1 MAASVAIAARRI
13 PAILPCTDR
22 RAARAAS
29 GRAATPTNKY
39 FIEQRR
45 ALVSCCTSLSRAVL
59 INRLPPSP
67 VFHPR
72 SSVFGPYPLLATS
85 SASPLA
91 VPAKGST
98 APAVSLV
105 GITRRFGHKWAL
117 RGIELD
123 VAIGDVVVIQGHNG
137 GGKSTLLRVIATAVA
152 PTGGVGQ
159 VFGKDLRREAS
170 RIRESCALLGSGN
183 GLYEDLSARENLLF
197 AARMLGV
204 RQAPSRVEEALQ
216 QVDLTNEA
224 NERVRS
230 YSSGMQRRLALAR
243 LLLQEPKLLLLDEPF
258 NTLDAAGAA
267 LVNSLIAATRER
279 AGAVIVVL
287 HDAGRLTIPP
297 TANLT
302 MTKGRLA

>member
-1 MAASVAIAARRI
+1 M
-13 PAILPCTDR
+13 
-22 RAARAAS
+22 
-29 GRAATPTNKY
+29 
-39 FIEQRR
+39 
-45 ALVSCCTSLSRAVL
+45 
-59 INRLPPSP
+59 
-67 VFHPR
+67 
-72 SSVFGPYPLLATS
+72 LATS
-85 SASPLA
+85 TSPLS
-91 VPAKGST
+91 VELAKGT
-98 APAVSLV
+98 GAAVSLN

-117 RGIELD
+117 RGIELN
-123 VAIGDVVVIQGHNG
+123 VVIGDVVVIQGHNG

-170 RIRESCALLGSGN
+170 SIREFCALLGSGN

-204 RQAPSRVEEALQ
+204 RQAPVRVDEALQ
-216 QVDLTNEA
+216 QVDLLNDA
-224 NERVRS
+224 GERVRS

-267 LVNSLIAATRER
+267 LVNSLITATRQR

-287 HDAGRLTIPP
+287 HDAGRLTIAP
-297 TANLT
+297 TANYT

>member
-1 MAASVAIAARRI
+1 MTQRSASHCAAPSLAAPSKSIDCLR
-13 PAILPCTDR
+13 PQ
-22 RAARAAS
+22 S
-29 GRAATPTNKY
+29 S
-39 FIEQRR
+39 
-45 ALVSCCTSLSRAVL
+45 ALG
-59 INRLPPSP
+59 
-67 VFHPR
+67 PR
-72 SSVFGPYPLLATS
+72 SSVLRPLLATS
-85 SASPLA
+85 TGLSSVERPKDA
-91 VPAKGST
+91 GT
-98 APAVSLV
+98 PAVSLV
-105 GITRRFGHKWAL
+105 GITRPFGHKLAL

-123 VAIGDVVVIQGHNG
+123 VAVGDLVVIQGHNG

-152 PTGGVGQ
+152 PTGGAGQ
-159 VFGKDLRREAS
+159 VFGKDLRRAAS
-170 RIRESCALLGSGN
+170 SIRESCALLGSGN

-204 RQAPSRVEEALQ
+204 RQAPSRVDEALL
-216 QVDLTNEA
+216 QVDLTNDA
-224 NERVRS
+224 DERVRS

-267 LVNSLIAATRER
+267 LVNALVTATRQR

-297 TANLT
+297 TANYT